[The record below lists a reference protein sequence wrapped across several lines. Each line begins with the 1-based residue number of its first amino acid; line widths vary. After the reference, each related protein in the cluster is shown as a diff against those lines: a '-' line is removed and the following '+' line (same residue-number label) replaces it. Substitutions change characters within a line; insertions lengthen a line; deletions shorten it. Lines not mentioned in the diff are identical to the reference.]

1 MEIDFTSTLIAAT
14 RPTIQNLTSLC
25 QSLHSSQIP
34 IESFLIDAGW
44 QSINSH
50 PDTGNVGA
58 DTIQRTLVAF
68 EPYDGLGGSLEEVV
82 RMIKKELPCVKD
94 VGVWMT

>member
-58 DTIQRTLVAF
+58 DTIQRKLVAF

-82 RMIKKELPCVKD
+82 GMIKKELPCVKD

>member
-1 MEIDFTSTLIAAT
+1 MKIDFTSTLIAAT
-14 RPTIQNLTSLC
+14 RPTIHNLTSLC
-25 QSLHSSQIP
+25 QSLRSSQIP

-44 QSINSH
+44 QSTNSY
-50 PDTGNVGA
+50 PDTGNGGA
-58 DTIQRTLVAF
+58 DTIQRKLVAF

-82 RMIKKELPCVKD
+82 GMIKRELPCVKD